1 MKENLC
7 CPALKVMFAC
17 PYIIPMPVLIVFT
30 VFRNTCK
37 NVISEIR
44 LIPPQ
49 SVFTFGV
56 FSTTS
61 NVVFAL
67 CAHLFPAV
75 PHSSCLL
82 PPSVF
87 FKLPQQFQSSVWTTW
102 KRTTTT
108 QFPRCQCLALPAPP
122 HYHPALAALAHRQPA
137 GSRAPCCRTVSG
149 RTAGTTGPG
158 PPVAVRETLWSAATP
173 ALSSCPRPPRTRPP
187 WMTARGPSPAPRN
200 LATPCSGRDTPT
212 RPTHH
217 QSETA
222 LPEALR
228 VPSGPSPIERNLR

>member
-1 MKENLC
+1 MTN
-7 CPALKVMFAC
+7 
-17 PYIIPMPVLIVFT
+17 
-30 VFRNTCK
+30 
-37 NVISEIR
+37 
-44 LIPPQ
+44 PPQ
-49 SVFTFGV
+49 SVFIFAV

-61 NVVFAL
+61 NIIFAL
-67 CAHLFPAV
+67 RAHLFPAV

-108 QFPRCQCLALPAPP
+108 QFPGCQCLALPAPP
-122 HYHPALAALAHRQPA
+122 HYHPAPAALAHRQPA

-149 RTAGTTGPG
+149 RTAGTMGPG
-158 PPVAVRETLWSAATP
+158 PPVAVREMLWSAATP

-200 LATPCSGRDTPT
+200 LATPCSGRDTPP

-228 VPSGPSPIERNLR
+228 VPSGPSPIERNLRWGKMI